1 MAEKIV
7 YTPKKNNETVLW
19 RKEKVKYISFE
30 ALDRYEDKLVNAF
43 STRKGGFS
51 KGIYKSMNLGLNN
64 DDKGENVFFNYRAFA
79 NAIGINYNNIVIS
92 RQEHTTNI
100 RIATEEDRGKGLVKP
115 RDYDAVDG
123 FITNVPGVALC
134 LLFADCVP
142 VYLYDPENEAI
153 GLVHSGWKGTV
164 GQISAKALEMMKEEY
179 GTAPEKV
186 IACIGP
192 SICQGCYEVSE
203 DLYEAFSKE
212 YEEAELNEIFAP
224 GREEVVPADEEERE
238 SVQDEEAN
246 KPVKTIKHYQLD
258 LWKAIRIT
266 LQRAGVQPE
275 NIHVTDICTNHN
287 PDLLF
292 SHRFTN
298 GKRGNLA
305 AVLMLKPEPA
315 EDPQLFKN
323 LLPTF
328 GKKQV

>member
-1 MAEKIV
+1 MAVKII
-7 YTPKKNNETVLW
+7 YTPQKNNETTLW
-19 RKEKVKYISFE
+19 KKERVMYITFP
-30 ALDRYEDKLVNAF
+30 ALDQYQEKLVNAF

-64 DDKGENVFFNYRAFA
+64 DDKGENIFFNYRAFA
-79 NAIGINYNNIVIS
+79 KTIGINYNNIVIS

-100 RIATEEDRGKGLVKP
+100 RIATAEDRGKGLVKP

-123 FITNVPGVALC
+123 FITNEPGVALC

-142 VYLYDPENEAI
+142 VYLYDPKREAI

-164 GQISAKALEMMKEEY
+164 GQISEKAIQMMGEEY
-179 GTAPEKV
+179 GSLAEDV

-192 SICQGCYEVSE
+192 SICQDCYEVSS

-212 YEEAELNEIFAP
+212 YEEAEMPKIFRS
-224 GREEVVPADEEERE
+224 GRDAE
-238 SVQDEEAN
+238 
-246 KPVKTIKHYQLD
+246 HYQLD
-258 LWKAIRIT
+258 LWKAIEIT
-266 LQRAGVQPE
+266 LRKAGVKAE

-292 SHRFTN
+292 SHRFTK

-315 EDPQLFKN
+315 EDPELFKN
-323 LLPTF
+323 LLPSF
-328 GKKQV
+328 KKNQ